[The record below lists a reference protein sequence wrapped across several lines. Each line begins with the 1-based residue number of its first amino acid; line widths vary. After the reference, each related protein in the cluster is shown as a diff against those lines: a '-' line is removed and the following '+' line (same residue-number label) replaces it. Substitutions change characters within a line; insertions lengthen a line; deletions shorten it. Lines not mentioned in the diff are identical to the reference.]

1 MIRHFYVVLISIIP
15 VGTISS
21 FFNDPDVRNSLNAPS
36 LDEDP
41 YWSGCVPGAGRRRRL
56 KRDLLVLENDRPLS
70 VVPFI
75 AELLDDAHLDI
86 LMYNGDLDLAV
97 TAQGTELSLASM
109 EWSGAEGWMDPNATK
124 WHQWIVDG
132 EQSGHMKTFKN
143 LQFLIVYNSGHFVPV
158 NQARRSLDMI
168 GRLLE
173 GKSLGDKELPRLP
186 VRKDTQVQL
195 QPTEERD
202 TPRTRVCSL
211 LVIGFFLGVLA
222 TYAVSKVSVIIN
234 LSPPS
239 AISSL
244 QRINEATPLRS
255 KAGV

>member
-1 MIRHFYVVLISIIP
+1 MLQ
-15 VGTISS
+15 
-21 FFNDPDVRNSLNAPS
+21 
-36 LDEDP
+36 
-41 YWSGCVPGAGRRRRL
+41 SG
-56 KRDLLVLENDRPLS
+56 
-70 VVPFI
+70 I
-75 AELLDDAHLDI
+75 
-86 LMYNGDLDLAV
+86 NG
-97 TAQGTELSLASM
+97 SSM
-109 EWSGAEGWMDPNATK
+109 E
-124 WHQWIVDG
+124 
-132 EQSGHMKTFKN
+132 SGHMKTFKN

-173 GKSLGDKELPRLP
+173 GKSLSDKELPRLP

-244 QRINEATPLRS
+244 QRVNEATPLRV

>member
-1 MIRHFYVVLISIIP
+1 M
-15 VGTISS
+15 
-21 FFNDPDVRNSLNAPS
+21 RNSLNAPS
-36 LDEDP
+36 IEEHP

-56 KRDLLVLENDRPLS
+56 ERRNQRDLVVLENDRPLS

-97 TAQGTELSLASM
+97 TAQGTELSLESM
-109 EWSGAEGWMDPNATK
+109 EWSGEEGWMDPNATK

-132 EQSGHMKTFKN
+132 EPSGHMKTFKN
-143 LQFLIVYNSGHFVPV
+143 LQFLIVYNSGHFVPL

-173 GKSLGDKELPRLP
+173 GKSLGDKELPRLS
-186 VRKDTQVQL
+186 VRRKDTQPQL
-195 QPTEERD
+195 QPADRD
-202 TPRTRVCSL
+202 TPRTRVRSL
-211 LVIGFFLGVLA
+211 LVSFFLGVLA
-222 TYAVSKVSVIIN
+222 TYVVSKVSVIIN
-234 LSPPS
+234 LSPSS
-239 AISSL
+239 AVSSL
-244 QRINEATPLRS
+244 QRVNEATPLRV

>member
-1 MIRHFYVVLISIIP
+1 MLCIISLIPGGSL
-15 VGTISS
+15 SS
-21 FFNDPDVRNSLNAPS
+21 FFNDPTVRNSLNAPS
-36 LDEDP
+36 IEEHP

-56 KRDLLVLENDRPLS
+56 ETRNHRDLVVLENDRPLS

-97 TAQGTELSLASM
+97 TAQGTELSLESM

-132 EQSGHMKTFKN
+132 EPSGHMKTFKN

-173 GKSLGDKELPRLP
+173 GKSLSDKELPRLP

-244 QRINEATPLRS
+244 QRVNEATPLRV

>member
-1 MIRHFYVVLISIIP
+1 MLCIISLIPGGSL
-15 VGTISS
+15 SS
-21 FFNDPDVRNSLNAPS
+21 FFNDPTVRNSLNAPS
-36 LDEDP
+36 IEEHP

-56 KRDLLVLENDRPLS
+56 ERRNQRDLVVLENDRPLS

-97 TAQGTELSLASM
+97 TSQGTELSLESM
-109 EWSGAEGWMDPNATK
+109 DWSGAEGWMDPNATK

-132 EQSGHMKTFKN
+132 EPSGHMKTFKN

-173 GKSLGDKELPRLP
+173 GKSLSDKELPRLP
-186 VRKDTQVQL
+186 VRKDTHIVQ
-195 QPTEERD
+195 E
-202 TPRTRVCSL
+202 
-211 LVIGFFLGVLA
+211 
-222 TYAVSKVSVIIN
+222 
-234 LSPPS
+234 
-239 AISSL
+239 
-244 QRINEATPLRS
+244 
-255 KAGV
+255 